1 MWESIHSF
9 FWKHPG
15 VSHPKWAP
23 EHHRVSCTEGESSG
37 KHSFPWINP
46 SSHGLMMAVTPSC
59 LKKEQGIPW
68 KEVSGAPHLSLEL
81 WVPGLSK
88 ERPGKVCGTV
98 LGLLLLPT
106 ECFAIPAM
114 LWFLLWLTRH
124 SNFLIFPAL
133 WKEQMTGNASPSR
146 NQHAREDTGWGGCW
160 RETWDK
166 SLEKSGQGWGGSRE
180 G

>member
-1 MWESIHSF
+1 M
-9 FWKHPG
+9 
-15 VSHPKWAP
+15 
-23 EHHRVSCTEGESSG
+23 
-37 KHSFPWINP
+37 
-46 SSHGLMMAVTPSC
+46 
-59 LKKEQGIPW
+59 
-68 KEVSGAPHLSLEL
+68 SGAPHLSLEL

-88 ERPGKVCGTV
+88 ERSGKVCGTV

-124 SNFLIFPAL
+124 SNFPIFPAL
-133 WKEQMTGNASPSR
+133 WKEQMTRNASPSR

-166 SLEKSGQGWGGSRE
+166 SLEKSGEGWGGSRE
-180 G
+180 GRGMCSSFSPLTFQLLEGKDGDKTLRDWQGEKNP